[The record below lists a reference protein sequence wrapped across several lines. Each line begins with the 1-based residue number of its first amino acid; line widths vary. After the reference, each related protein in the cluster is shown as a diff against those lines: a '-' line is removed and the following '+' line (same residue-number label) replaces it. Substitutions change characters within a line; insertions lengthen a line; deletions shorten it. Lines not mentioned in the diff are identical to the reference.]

1 MSLDENESFN
11 AGSAQSEV
19 SPKGALQELLLR
31 LAEAPH
37 MRDRLIF
44 DPIGLMS
51 DAGLSLDEQEL
62 LLSGDIDAIN
72 ERVWPEGKVPRVGP
86 LLEIEVVYTEYGPMP
101 LVREAQPH
109 TLSTTLPDTQG
120 PLPDMQPPTPIRG
133 FVGSIAVP
141 RGADRKNWV
150 GPNLDPQSST
160 SLTVS
165 SPLPPWTG
173 TGMR

>member
-1 MSLDENESFN
+1 MSLDENKSGN
-11 AGSAQSEV
+11 AGSSQSEV

-51 DAGLSLDEQEL
+51 DAGLSPDEQEL

-86 LLEIEVVYTEYGPMP
+86 MLEIEVVSTEHGPMP
-101 LVREAQPH
+101 LVREAQLH
-109 TLSTTLPDTQG
+109 TLSTTLPDTPG
-120 PLPDMQPPTPIRG
+120 PTPDVQPSTPIRG

-141 RGADRKNWV
+141 RGAD
-150 GPNLDPQSST
+150 
-160 SLTVS
+160 
-165 SPLPPWTG
+165 
-173 TGMR
+173 